1 MSGGEREDLHKYQM
15 SPVDCE
21 CRKSSDGEGDCCQL
35 QWSGNFFFFLIE
47 IRLEYGFERQLA
59 DKKDIGKGLWL
70 GVNQSLR

>member
-1 MSGGEREDLHKYQM
+1 MERGIAVSCSGQGI
-15 SPVDCE
+15 
-21 CRKSSDGEGDCCQL
+21 
-35 QWSGNFFFFLIE
+35 FLIE